1 MQSTDIETEQA
12 AIHDK
17 LFETLDA
24 QGGRGAFF
32 EDLFRNST
40 AITVVSDRHGTII
53 IANGRAVATFLG
65 EGAGETAAAG
75 RNVLEFVCEDD
86 RAGAIEIW
94 NESLAGKKELN
105 CPLRMKGAD
114 GGVLYLLI
122 TGRPIL
128 KGGEAVSFQ
137 LQALDMIDQKVRERN
152 LLHTAGIETAG
163 QLAGSFAHDFNNLLT
178 VINGYSEIMLN
189 SIDREHPFYGKIYQ
203 ICQAGFQASQLTQ
216 KVLEFSRKTLPVMQ
230 PVDVNRELDNQEAIL
245 RRIVGGGVRISI
257 VKKDGLGRVMIDP
270 AQLAKMLLDLAV
282 NARDAM
288 PAGGTV
294 TISTDSEVVDES
306 GAVGYGGIAPG
317 RCLVLSVSDT
327 GTGMSEE
334 VKEKIFDP
342 FFSARESGR
351 GIGLWAAGRA
361 VKQAGGAMCVESAP
375 GVGTTLRILL
385 PFCREEVPLETVDA
399 PEAGQAAPS
408 PDGRTILVVEDDD
421 IVRDLVSE
429 ILKGKGHRV
438 LTARNGGDALQLA
451 RQYEGTIDLLITD
464 MVMRRI
470 DGIMLSKKMLSI
482 LPRIKVMLMS
492 GYGSDVVKGEE
503 LKGIAFLQKPFLPG
517 ELVEKVGTI
526 FGGAGLQR
534 AEQ

>member
-1 MQSTDIETEQA
+1 MQSSDIETERA
-12 AIHDK
+12 AIHDS
-17 LFETLDA
+17 LLQALDA
-24 QGGRGAFF
+24 QGGRGPFF

-40 AITVVSDRHGTII
+40 ALTVVTDRRGTII
-53 IANGRAVATFLG
+53 IANGRAVAAFLG

-75 RNVLEFVCEDD
+75 RNILEFVCEDD
-86 RAGAIEIW
+86 RAGAIGIW
-94 NESLAGKKELN
+94 SESLAGKKEMS

-114 GGVLYLLI
+114 GGVLYLLV

-128 KGGEAVSFQ
+128 QGGEVVFFQ
-137 LQALDMIDQKVRERN
+137 FQALDMIDQKVREQN

-178 VINGYSEIMLN
+178 VINGYAEIMLN
-189 SIDREHPFYGKIYQ
+189 SIDSGHPFYGKIYQ
-203 ICQAGFQASQLTQ
+203 ICQAGFQASELTQ
-216 KVLEFSRKTLPVMQ
+216 KVLEFSRKTLPGMQ

-245 RRIVGGGVRISI
+245 RRVVRDGVRISI

-270 AQLAKMLLDLAV
+270 AQLSKMLLDLTV
-282 NARDAM
+282 NAGDAM
-288 PAGGTV
+288 PAGGTI

-306 GAVGYGGIAPG
+306 NTLGYGGIAPG
-317 RCLVLSVSDT
+317 RCLVLGVSDT
-327 GTGMSEE
+327 GTGMSED
-334 VKEKIFDP
+334 VKERIFDP

-351 GIGLWAAGRA
+351 GIGLWAASRA
-361 VKQAGGAMCVESAP
+361 VKQAGGAVCVESTP
-375 GVGTTLRILL
+375 GLGTTLRILL
-385 PFCREEVPLETVDA
+385 PFCREEVPLETGEA
-399 PEAGQAAPS
+399 PEAGQAAPT
-408 PDGRTILVVEDDD
+408 PEGRTILVVEDDD

-451 RQYEGTIDLLITD
+451 RQYEGAIDLLITD

-482 LPRIKVMLMS
+482 LPGIRVMLMS
-492 GYGSDVVKGEE
+492 GYGSDVVRGEE

-517 ELVEKVGTI
+517 ELVEKVGAI
-526 FGGAGLQR
+526 FGDERLQR